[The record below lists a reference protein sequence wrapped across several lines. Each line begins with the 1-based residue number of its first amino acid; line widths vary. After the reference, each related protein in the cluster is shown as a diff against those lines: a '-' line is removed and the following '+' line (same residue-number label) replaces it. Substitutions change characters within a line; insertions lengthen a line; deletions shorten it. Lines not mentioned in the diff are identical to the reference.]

1 MAQSVIGALRVN
13 LGMDAANFERGVGK
27 AQKHLG
33 SMRKQFVAISGAA
46 AAMGAALTAA
56 ALKGA
61 SETARVAK
69 SARRLDSSI
78 GGFRAL
84 ELAAGEAGVSL
95 ASVTNDIQTMNRELA
110 SIGKSGNGQ
119 RALDALGL
127 SMADLAGL
135 DADEKLAA
143 IADRVKALGLSS
155 GETTAILRDLGVRN
169 REMSLLMIQG
179 GDAIRQAR
187 KDVADYGLAISSV
200 DAAAI
205 EQANDRIGRLGLI
218 STYAGQQLALALVP
232 SLGAMA
238 QAMTDSLREGGLLRA
253 LIDGLANNIS
263 EIAGVAIVAT
273 TAFGVRYVGAM
284 VASRV
289 ATLTFATALKTMKKA
304 LIGTG
309 IGALIVGA
317 GVLVGKFIDLVG
329 AAGGFGEA
337 LSYLKALAAEV
348 WRRMGQ
354 AGQGLYLIIK
364 GVAKGIG
371 AAFIDAFAWIGSKW
385 DALVNGMSGPFNR
398 MMESLGLEARI
409 GASAIGESLG
419 GVADAWRG
427 DAVAAI
433 REGGAAL
440 KAAATAPLTALEGLK
455 KVTIET
461 NETAG
466 DLDDTA
472 GDLNDTLE
480 DTGAA
485 GGKAAGGAKKAG
497 KEMEKAKTEAEAF
510 GKALQEAALTSEK
523 LGTEKANILTR
534 GIDSVSNAFG
544 DFVARGFKDFK
555 GFAKSIL
562 SSFTGMISQ
571 MVALAAKQRIMFS
584 LGIGGGVGGAGAA
597 AAGVPGAAGG
607 GGMLGNLLG
616 LGGGAG
622 GGGVLGSLGTLAGAA
637 GTGFMSAAG
646 GFLSGGLS
654 GGFGA
659 IGAQL
664 SATAAGGFGLS
675 SVAASLGAVAVPVL
689 AIAAAVSFFKKKVTE
704 LDKGIR
710 IIGEGTELTLLQFRK
725 LKTSRFWG
733 LSKKVSMELEDLA
746 AETADPLEKTLVGI
760 QQNTIKAAEALGVSA
775 DVFDD
780 FVIEID
786 AALKGLSESEAQAKI
801 EEVIGNFSNNFAN
814 MIPGL
819 DAFTTE
825 GENMY
830 QTLLRIVGGLQNVN
844 AVFDQLGFKL
854 LDMSLEG
861 AKASEAFIAIFGS
874 LENLNAAAGAYY
886 EKYYSEAE
894 RAAFATDAMRK
905 ALAELG
911 IVMPA
916 TLEGFRRLVEQA
928 EAMGD
933 LDKVGQL
940 INLAPS
946 FAAVFEANA
955 GLNDAAITAAQSHLT
970 QATTD
975 LRDAFTREM
984 EATRAAWAAK
994 IDDLRDDLTDAQ
1006 ARAQDAKAIADAL
1019 ASALSGR
1026 IRPEDSA
1033 QRVAQDSALAY
1044 LEGLV
1049 RDGAIGDRDKLEE
1062 ALAIVADPSADT
1074 YETIE
1079 KYRADFNRASAVIR
1093 ELEKLAGV
1101 QLSAEEQ
1108 MVALLEAQIS
1118 EAQDLADRE
1127 IELLELQLEQ
1137 MIGLNEG
1144 LLTLAEAIKEF
1155 AKAKAGVDAAVNAG
1169 GGGGG
1174 DAGGGGL
1181 FTGLD
1186 DSNTRAVTRL
1196 YEEIL
1201 GRSPDAAG
1209 LEFWVDQASDIP
1221 IPEIAEYIRNSEEAR
1236 TGVIPQFANGGDH
1249 LGGWRIVGERGPELE
1264 RTGPSHIVSNNSARN
1279 LFDSSGIVGEIR
1291 ALRAEVAV
1299 LRGDARRTAE
1309 ATGAAARL
1317 ARKHDFEGLPP
1328 VREGSA

>member
-13 LGMDAANFERGVGK
+13 LGLDAANFERGVGK

-61 SETARVAK
+61 SEIDRVAK

-200 DAAAI
+200 DAAKI

-289 ATLTFATALKTMKKA
+289 ATLTFATALKTVKKA

-337 LSYLKALAAEV
+337 LGYLKALAAEV

-466 DLDDTA
+466 GLDDTA

-480 DTGAA
+480 NTGAA

-497 KEMEKAKTEAEAF
+497 TEMEKAKTEAEAF

-544 DFVARGFKDFK
+544 DFVARGFKDFQ

-664 SATAAGGFGLS
+664 SATAAGGFGSS

-733 LSKKVSMELEDLA
+733 LSKKVSMELEELA

-830 QTLLRIVGGLQNVN
+830 QTLLRIVGGLQSVN

-911 IVMPA
+911 LVMPA

-933 LDKVGQL
+933 LNKVGQL
-940 INLAPS
+940 ITLAPG
-946 FAAVFEANA
+946 FAAMFEANA
-955 GLNDAAITAAQSHLT
+955 KLAEAGFADATA
-970 QATTD
+970 D
-975 LRDAFTREM
+975 LRAAFQREM

-994 IDDLRDDLTDAQ
+994 IDELRDDLTDAQ
-1006 ARAQDAKAIADAL
+1006 ARAQEAAAIADAL

-1026 IRPEDSA
+1026 IRPEESA
-1033 QRVAQDSALAY
+1033 QRLAQDSALAY

-1074 YETIE
+1074 YETLE
-1079 KYRADFNRASAVIR
+1079 KYRADFNRASAVMR
-1093 ELEKLAGV
+1093 ELEKIAGV

-1108 MVALLEAQIS
+1108 MIALLEVQIS
-1118 EAQDLADRE
+1118 EAQDLADRQ

-1137 MIGLNEG
+1137 MVELNEG

-1155 AKAKAGVDAAVNAG
+1155 AAAKEGVDAAVDAG
-1169 GGGGG
+1169 GGGGT
-1174 DAGGGGL
+1174 GGGGG

-1186 DSNTRAVTRL
+1186 DSNTRAVSRL
-1196 YEEIL
+1196 YEEVL
-1201 GRSPDAAG
+1201 GRAPDAAG
-1209 LEFWVDQASDIP
+1209 LAFWVDQARSIP
-1221 IPEIAEYIRNSEEAR
+1221 IPEIKEYLKNSAEAR
-1236 TGVIPQFANGGDH
+1236 GEVAPPPGFANGGDH

-1264 RTGPSHIVSNNSARN
+1264 RTGPSHIVSNSSARN

-1299 LRGDARRTAE
+1299 MRSDARRTAE
-1309 ATGAAARL
+1309 ATGATARL
-1317 ARKHDFEGLPP
+1317 GRKHDFEGLPP